1 MNTVTRVKL
10 DMAARVRDFI
20 RAHPTEAS
28 EEGIALARLEEL
40 LARGDALADQQRAGF
55 LAVRTSTLKRQELRH
70 RLQHTLLR
78 YLVSVGTVAARG
90 NAALL
95 TEFKR
100 LDGSMNHRA
109 FLSAVRGMLAKAET
123 FREGLIEKGMSP
135 SLLEDLQV
143 AVTELGGTL
152 EASREGRR
160 DHVGASAEL
169 RAIGQELVEA
179 TDILD
184 GLVRYR
190 FGEDTE
196 LMAAWA
202 SARNVFGPV
211 RHRGPLAPE
220 AGESGAEGGVS
231 SAA

>member
-1 MNTVTRVKL
+1 MNKVTRVKL

-40 LARGDALADQQRAGF
+40 LARGDELALQQRAGI
-55 LAVRTSTLKRQELRH
+55 LAVRTSTLKRQSLRH
-70 RLQHTLLR
+70 RLQDTLLR
-78 YLVSVGTVAARG
+78 YLISVGTVAARDNVALIAEFRRLEG
-90 NAALL
+90 NL
-95 TEFKR
+95 
-100 LDGSMNHRA
+100 NHRA
-109 FLSAVRGMLAKAET
+109 FLAAVRAMLAKAET
-123 FREGLIEKGMSP
+123 FKELLVAKGMSP

-143 AVTELGGTL
+143 AVAELGDTL

-196 LMAAWA
+196 LMAAWD

-211 RHRGPLAPE
+211 KRRDPVSPE
-220 AGESGAEGGVS
+220 AGESGAEGAVS

>member
-1 MNTVTRVKL
+1 MNKVTRVKL

-28 EEGIALARLEEL
+28 EEGIALTRLEEL
-40 LARGDALADQQRAGF
+40 LTRGDELALQQRAGV
-55 LAVRTSTLKRQELRH
+55 LAVRTSTLKRQALRH
-70 RLQHTLLR
+70 RLE
-78 YLVSVGTVAARG
+78 G
-90 NAALL
+90 NL
-95 TEFKR
+95 
-100 LDGSMNHRA
+100 NHRA
-109 FLSAVRGMLAKAET
+109 FLAAVRGMLAKAET
-123 FREGLIEKGMSP
+123 FKDLLIAKGMSP
-135 SLLEDLQV
+135 SLLEDLQLAV
-143 AVTELGGTL
+143 AELGDTL
-152 EASREGRR
+152 EASRGGRR

-196 LMAAWA
+196 LMAAWN

-211 RHRGPLAPE
+211 KRRGQVTP
-220 AGESGAEGGVS
+220 AGGEPGAGGEVA

>member
-1 MNTVTRVKL
+1 MDQNAVTRVKL

-70 RLQHTLLR
+70 RLQNTLLR
-78 YLVSVGTVAARG
+78 YLVSVGTVAARD

-123 FREGLIEKGMSP
+123 FREG
-135 SLLEDLQV
+135 
-143 AVTELGGTL
+143 
-152 EASREGRR
+152 RR

-169 RAIGQELVEA
+169 RAIGQELVEV

-211 RHRGPLAPE
+211 QRRGQVAPE
-220 AGESGAEGGVS
+220 GGESGAEGGVS